1 MCLILDFKLWKIS
14 RNTRRITEW
23 QMNIVLYCTLEMH
36 EEYWIGFW
44 FSLRSNLEAISIAL
58 WKHLNE
64 NYHRKLEQKN
74 VFSVKLS
81 QRKVWIWREHFWY
94 SSNFDIIFVHTEIN
108 LFKSTSDSLSR
119 VKFQRIE
126 CFVLHRAISKV
137 EHFRCYSIVFCHKNE
152 HEHHHD
158 TYGRLN
164 NSVKEQS
171 VRTDKCHLHRRIH
184 RSSCRNG
191 RF

>member
-1 MCLILDFKLWKIS
+1 
-14 RNTRRITEW
+14 
-23 QMNIVLYCTLEMH
+23 MNIVLYCTLEMH

-44 FSLRSNLEAISIAL
+44 FLLRSNLEAISIAL

-126 CFVLHRAISKV
+126 CFILHRAISKV

-152 HEHHHD
+152 LNTTMIHTIASTIQSKSNPWERTNVTHTD
-158 TYGRLN
+158 TSIAAAVETVVF
-164 NSVKEQS
+164 NSVPIMHVATRKQ
-171 VRTDKCHLHRRIH
+171 
-184 RSSCRNG
+184 
-191 RF
+191 